1 MALQSS
7 DQLVSELGDL
17 KKLLIMMLFDRGYTQ
32 KQVALALGINQAT
45 VSRMFPKGALKLS
58 KGRKNADSE

>member
-1 MALQSS
+1 MATSASESLA
-7 DQLVSELGDL
+7 SELGDL

-45 VSRMFPKGALKLS
+45 VSRMFPKGALKPS
-58 KGRKNADSE
+58 KGRKNADGE